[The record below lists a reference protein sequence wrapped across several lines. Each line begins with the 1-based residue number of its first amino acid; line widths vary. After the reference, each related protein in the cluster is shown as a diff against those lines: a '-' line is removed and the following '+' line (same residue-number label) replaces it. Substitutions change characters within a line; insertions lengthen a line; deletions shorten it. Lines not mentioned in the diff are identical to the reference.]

1 MDERKSPDLEIRRVF
16 NAPREAVWQAWTR
29 SDLLKRWT
37 GPAGFTAPV
46 YTLDL
51 RVGGRYL
58 FCMRSS
64 EGKDYWSTGV
74 YREIVA
80 PRRLVMSDSFA
91 DENGNVVPAS
101 HYGMEAE
108 YPLELQVTVTLEERD
123 GRTEMILRHAGMP
136 EGQERDGARDGWN
149 TSFDKLAA
157 LVEGERGV
165 LRMSL
170 PSDRQIV
177 MTREFDAS
185 CATVFRAYT
194 DPRLVA
200 QWWGP
205 RRYTTTVYR
214 MDVRPGG
221 GWRFVH
227 EGADGSKH
235 AFNGAYR
242 DVVPPERLSYTFEYE
257 GMPGHVLVETM
268 SCRGEGDKARVTTTD
283 EFETREDR
291 DGMLASGM
299 EEGSRESWDRFAEVL
314 AKEARP
320 G

>member
-1 MDERKSPDLEIRRVF
+1 MDEGTNPALEIRRVF

-37 GPAGFTAPV
+37 GPAGFTAPA

-58 FCMRSS
+58 LCMRSP
-64 EGKDYWSTGV
+64 EGKEYWSTGV
-74 YREIVA
+74 YREIDA
-80 PRRLVMSDSFA
+80 PRKLVMSDSFA
-91 DENGNVVPAS
+91 DEKGNVVPAS
-101 HYGMEAE
+101 HYGLETE
-108 YPLELQVTVTLEERD
+108 YPLELQVTITLEERD
-123 GRTEMILRHAGMP
+123 GRTEMLLQHAGMP
-136 EGQERDGARDGWN
+136 QGKERDGARDGW
-149 TSFDKLAA
+149 TSSFDKFAA
-157 LVEGERGV
+157 LVEGERGA
-165 LRMSL
+165 RWMSL
-170 PSDRQIV
+170 PSDRQIL
-177 MTREFDAS
+177 MSRDFDAS

-205 RRYTTTVYR
+205 RRTTTTVHR
-214 MDVRPGG
+214 MDVL
-221 GWRFVH
+221 
-227 EGADGSKH
+227 S
-235 AFNGAYR
+235 
-242 DVVPPERLSYTFEYE
+242 PERLSYTFEYE

-268 SCRGEGDKARVTTTD
+268 SCQDVGDKARVTTTD
-283 EFETREDR
+283 VFASREDR

-314 AKEARP
+314 AKETRP